1 MILKANNIHKAYAGT
16 DILKGC
22 SLSLEKGKI
31 YAIAGENG
39 SGKSTLLKI
48 LGGLLR
54 FDAGEIL
61 LNQRS
66 IKEYSMKE
74 RARLMATVSQL
85 EETATELSV
94 ETVVALG
101 RFPYRGL
108 LNSARA
114 GDSEIV
120 REALEKTGTSHLKKR
135 SFMTLSGGERQRVRI
150 AMALAQEPRLL
161 LLDEPTTFLDI
172 RYQLEILDLLRVLN
186 QRDQLTVLMVLHD
199 LNHCIE
205 YADELILLKDGKIK
219 GMGTPHD
226 LVVPET
232 IQEVFGV
239 ESTTIAM
246 DDKKYLTFRR
256 LK

>member
-1 MILKANNIHKAYAGT
+1 MILQANNIHKAYAGT

-66 IKEYSMKE
+66 IKEYSLKE

-120 REALEKTGTSHLKKR
+120 REALEKTGTSHLK
-135 SFMTLSGGERQRVRI
+135 SAAS
-150 AMALAQEPRLL
+150 
-161 LLDEPTTFLDI
+161 
-172 RYQLEILDLLRVLN
+172 
-186 QRDQLTVLMVLHD
+186 
-199 LNHCIE
+199 
-205 YADELILLKDGKIK
+205 
-219 GMGTPHD
+219 
-226 LVVPET
+226 
-232 IQEVFGV
+232 
-239 ESTTIAM
+239 
-246 DDKKYLTFRR
+246 
-256 LK
+256 